1 MSPVTLGKVP
11 LYFGA
16 PERPLFGFFHPAGG
30 ARPRSVGVLLCNPIG
45 DDLMRAHR
53 PFRHLA
59 ESLAAAGFPVLRFDF
74 DGAGDSAGDER
85 DPARV
90 ATWRADIGRAANELR
105 RQAGVDRLAFVG
117 LKLGA
122 TFAMLGAE
130 DLGGIEALV
139 LWGPYLNGPAFVA
152 ETTRAH
158 KMHVMLQPHSFSGG
172 VPSSEG
178 EEALGY
184 LLTKKTIEEL
194 GSVDLLSVARSPARR
209 TLLIDTANVETKNS
223 PLAAHLTQ
231 LGGAVTY
238 RHMPGNKFLIT
249 SPHQSEIPSAVIS
262 TITGWLGEDAPDAVS
277 APPAA
282 ADAPTVSPSLREQA
296 VLFGP
301 RKSLFGILGTP
312 PDHKARPDL
321 PAIIMLNAGTVHRVG
336 SHRLYVPLAR
346 HWAELGFTVLR
357 VDLSGIGDSPVPAG
371 QTENLTYPRD
381 GLDDARAAMDF
392 LTETTKVG
400 KFIVAGLC
408 SGGDIAFQLGFKEP
422 RVTSAIMI
430 NPRTFCVNE
439 LSMVDSY
446 EEARW
451 YQQSVTQSDKW
462 KKLLR
467 GDVNI
472 TRALKLAAPKVKD
485 LVVKRAMR
493 AVTTLMEVVRPN
505 ASAVAAK
512 RETDVPYCLRTMA
525 ERGVDTYLFVTEH
538 DPGVDYVDA
547 NYGPAMRALGSVPG
561 FRRTDVKGTD
571 HTFTARWAQ
580 EQVAEMLTSHLT
592 RRFLA
597 ARAA

>member
-1 MSPVTLGKVP
+1 
-11 LYFGA
+11 
-16 PERPLFGFFHPAGG
+16 LFGFFHPAEG

-45 DDLMRAHR
+45 DDMLRAHR

-59 ESLAAAGFPVLRFDF
+59 ESLASAGFPVLRFDF

-90 ATWRADIGRAANELR
+90 ATWRADIARAASELR
-105 RQAGVDRLAFVG
+105 RRASVDQLAFVG
-117 LKLGA
+117 LRLGG

-130 DLGGIEALV
+130 DLGGIDALV
-139 LWGPYLNGPAFVA
+139 LWGPYVNGTAYVT

-158 KMHVMLQPHSFSGG
+158 KMHVMLQPQSFSGG
-172 VPSSEG
+172 APSSEG

-194 GSVDLLSVARSPARR
+194 GSVDLLSVSRSPARR
-209 TLLIDTANVETKNS
+209 TLIIDTANVETKNS
-223 PLAAHLTQ
+223 PLAAHLAQ
-231 LGGAVTY
+231 LGSAVTY

-262 TITGWLGEDAPDAVS
+262 TITDWL
-277 APPAA
+277 A
-282 ADAPTVSPSLREQA
+282 ADATAAASPPPPVGDVPTESPVLRERA

-301 RKSLFGILGTP
+301 RNTLFGILGTP
-312 PDHKARPDL
+312 PPDKARPDV
-321 PAIIMLNAGTVHRVG
+321 PAIILLNAGTVHRVG

-357 VDLSGIGDSPVPAG
+357 VDLSGIGDSPVPEG

-392 LTETTKVG
+392 LTQTTTAR

-422 RVTSAIMI
+422 RVASAIMI
-430 NPRTFCVNE
+430 NPRTFCVND

-485 LVVKRAMR
+485 LVVRRAMR
-493 AVTTLMEVVRPN
+493 AVTSLMEVVRPN
-505 ASAVAAK
+505 ASAVEAK

-525 ERGVDTYLFVTEH
+525 QRGVDTYLFVSEH

-547 NYGPAMRALGSVPG
+547 NYGPAMRALASVPG
-561 FRRTDVKGTD
+561 FLRTDMKGTD

-592 RRFLA
+592 QRFLA